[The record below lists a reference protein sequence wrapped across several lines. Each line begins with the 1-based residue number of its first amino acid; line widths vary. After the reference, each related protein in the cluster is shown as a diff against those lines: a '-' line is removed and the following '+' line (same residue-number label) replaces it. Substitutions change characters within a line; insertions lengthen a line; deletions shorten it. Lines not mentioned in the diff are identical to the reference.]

1 MFIPEATQENKTT
14 YTNKGLGEQGG
25 GGNLW
30 FRIPALA
37 GMNAVGGTRRPGKLS
52 FQSEQSR
59 GPMPQGS
66 LQVRGK

>member
-37 GMNAVGGTRRPGKLS
+37 WDERCGWDQEAWEVKLPVRA
-52 FQSEQSR
+52 EQSSNAP
-59 GPMPQGS
+59 G
-66 LQVRGK
+66 